1 MPPPSELV
9 TAIVTENGVVDN
21 YAADRLP
28 DASSPTTL
36 VWRQSLASRR
46 VSMHGWMPGTTG
58 KIVVCSGYIVLIAGS
73 GLSKVE
79 STAYDMVTVNIA
91 DSQIVS
97 GT

>member
-1 MPPPSELV
+1 
-9 TAIVTENGVVDN
+9 
-21 YAADRLP
+21 
-28 DASSPTTL
+28 
-36 VWRQSLASRR
+36 
-46 VSMHGWMPGTTG
+46 MPGTTG